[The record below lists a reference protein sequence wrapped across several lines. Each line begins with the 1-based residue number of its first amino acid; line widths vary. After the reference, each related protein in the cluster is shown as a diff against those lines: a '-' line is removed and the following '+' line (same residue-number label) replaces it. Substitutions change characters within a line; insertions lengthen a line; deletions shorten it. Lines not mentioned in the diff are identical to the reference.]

1 MTDKS
6 DPAANPTKLT
16 TTKQRW
22 AREGRFLT
30 GHTARPGAERLPPG
44 QHLVTDWPVLD
55 LGMHPAIAPERW
67 GLEVFGAVEQRM
79 KWNWASFHGLPQ
91 IRTVSDIHC
100 VTTWSRYDNGWE
112 GVATRDLLAA
122 VMPRADARF
131 VLLQSYDGYTTNL
144 ALEDFAAEDA
154 ILAHSWQGAPLT
166 EAHGGPVRLVLP
178 HLYFW
183 KSAKW
188 LQRIEFRTA
197 NRPGFWEDRGYHDRG
212 DPWAEQRYSDE

>member
-1 MTDKS
+1 VTEES

-30 GHTARPGAERLPPG
+30 GRTARPEAERLPPG

-55 LGMHPAIAPERW
+55 LGMHPAITPERW
-67 GLEVFGAVEQRM
+67 ELEVFGAVERRT
-79 KWNWASFHGLPQ
+79 KWNWARFRGLPQ
-91 IRTVSDIHC
+91 TRTVSDIHC

-122 VMPRADARF
+122 VMPRPDARF
-131 VLLQSYDGYTTNL
+131 LLLQSYDGYTTNL
-144 ALEDFAAEDA
+144 ALDDFAAEDA

-188 LQRIEFRTA
+188 LQRIEFRA
-197 NRPGFWEDRGYHDRG
+197 AHRPGFWEDRGYHDRG
-212 DPWAEQRYSDE
+212 DPWTEQRYSDE